1 MGSARFVPAGVAAE
15 RVQKAVEVGAVS
27 AAQEFAH
34 RGRRP
39 TSATGSP
46 CHDRPA
52 STPMVEPTSENRS
65 ARRPQAPHTTTRG
78 TAMRDEIEL
87 LRARLVSV
95 PPGQLIGK
103 AATDVEALLAQS
115 WDDIDGSDDGGMRG
129 YKLVGRTEDL
139 HWIPPVLSFRIE
151 RHGGFVLGSTRA
163 ELQTWAVDLTRN
175 AAEIVGT
182 GRRQL
187 VAMDAR
193 LNVTPLAAETAA
205 MILQGCDATR
215 LKWPNPSRVRVLVSE
230 IIPTTNKQTT
240 EGRRQ
245 RFAAALEQHLAPN
258 GWRRVRAGTHLVF
271 ERIPG
276 TD

>member
-1 MGSARFVPAGVAAE
+1 M
-15 RVQKAVEVGAVS
+15 
-27 AAQEFAH
+27 
-34 RGRRP
+34 
-39 TSATGSP
+39 T
-46 CHDRPA
+46 
-52 STPMVEPTSENRS
+52 
-65 ARRPQAPHTTTRG
+65 
-78 TAMRDEIEL
+78 DEIEL

-187 VAMDAR
+187 VAMGAR